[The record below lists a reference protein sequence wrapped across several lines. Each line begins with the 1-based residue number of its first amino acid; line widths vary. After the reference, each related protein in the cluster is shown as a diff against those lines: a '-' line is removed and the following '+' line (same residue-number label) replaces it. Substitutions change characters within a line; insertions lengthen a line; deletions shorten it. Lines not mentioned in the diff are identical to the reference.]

1 MTKSLVNDLV
11 ADQKAIKTVQK
22 LLQKKGT
29 ADSQSPRH
37 DKGGDATK
45 QKEEDELNAI
55 QSVIQNSLH
64 RGPND
69 SENGSEANTAKNKS
83 KGKM

>member
-11 ADQKAIKTVQK
+11 ADEKAIKTVQK

-45 QKEEDELNAI
+45 
-55 QSVIQNSLH
+55 
-64 RGPND
+64 
-69 SENGSEANTAKNKS
+69 
-83 KGKM
+83 